1 MDSIQSLTLI
11 EALSHYV
18 GSLRAKASQTEAQR
32 HLVRFVQWIGTDRLL
47 KEIQPSEIGE
57 YGDHVLST
65 GVQSTTR
72 IQSVRK
78 FLNYLQK
85 KELVET
91 NLSQHIRVRSKKKN
105 VKDGARLSGEVVEIT
120 QRGYK
125 DLVKE
130 LEKNKA
136 ERLPISEEIR
146 RAAADKDVRENA
158 PLEAAR
164 EQLGHIE
171 SRIRQLEDTLK
182 VAKVVDGRKTRSKMA
197 TLGST
202 VTIQDMN
209 TNKKDEYMIV
219 GSMEAAPLEKR
230 ISDVSP
236 VGKAVLNH
244 SAGQEVR
251 VDTPRGPVDYKIIK
265 VKA

>member
-32 HLVRFVQWIGTDRLL
+32 HLVRFVQWIGPDKLL
-47 KEIQPSEIGE
+47 KDIQPSEIGE
-57 YGDHVLST
+57 FGDHVLST

-85 KELVET
+85 KDLVEQ

-105 VKDGARLSGEVVEIT
+105 TKDGTRLLGEVVEIT
-120 QRGYK
+120 QQGHK
-125 DLVKE
+125 DLVRE
-130 LEKNKA
+130 LAKNKA

-202 VTIQDMN
+202 VVI
-209 TNKKDEYMIV
+209 KDIDTGKQSEHMIV
-219 GSMEAAPLEKR
+219 GAMEAAPLDNK

>member
-32 HLVRFVQWIGTDRLL
+32 HLVRFVQWIGPDKLL
-47 KEIQPSEIGE
+47 KDIQPSEIGE
-57 YGDHVLST
+57 FGDHVLST

-85 KELVET
+85 KDLVEQ
-91 NLSQHIRVRSKKKN
+91 NLSQHIRVRSKKKSI
-105 VKDGARLSGEVVEIT
+105 KDGTRLLGEVVEIT
-120 QRGYK
+120 QQGHK
-125 DLVKE
+125 DLVRE
-130 LEKNKA
+130 LAKNKA

-202 VTIQDMN
+202 VVI
-209 TNKKDEYMIV
+209 KDIDTGKQSEHMIV
-219 GSMEAAPLEKR
+219 GAMEAAPLDNK